1 MSAWEGIKRSV
12 ASAALFAAAL
22 VAALFLGACAGPTS
36 RIVQRGVFER
46 TPSLTV
52 DSITGPVRGDGLGE
66 LATLQRLPPSPAN
79 ELRRAFI
86 LSENGDRNGAV
97 AIANRLLY
105 GEEPPT
111 AATEAL
117 ARYVRA
123 RASRGVT
130 SAEEVDADVQRAREL
145 TADSAFLA
153 LLDAEFAGG
162 RATVVA
168 APAPVEPTGTAWTAP
183 PILPRATWNARPI
196 DRGDVLPLGRPTC
209 ITVHHTTI
217 LLHST
222 SAKVAAAQL
231 YQIQGDHQ
239 RSNGW
244 ADIGYHFLID
254 RAGRVWEGRE
264 LRWQGAHAGGTANRG
279 NIGVCLLGRF
289 LRGGDGQEPSP
300 QQAESLER
308 LLRWLGQEYG
318 IDAAHIYP
326 HRRFKATECPGPRLE
341 AVMND
346 IRRRMER
353 SAQS

>member
-1 MSAWEGIKRSV
+1 MSAWEGCKRSV
-12 ASAALFAAAL
+12 VLAVLGF
-22 VAALFLGACAGPTS
+22 GACAGPGN

-52 DSITGPVRGDGLGE
+52 DSITAPVRGDGLSE
-66 LATLQRLPPSPAN
+66 LATLQRLPPTPAN

-86 LSENGDRNGAV
+86 LCETGDKNGAV
-97 AIANRLLY
+97 VIANRLLY

-111 AATEAL
+111 AAVEAM
-117 ARYVRA
+117 ARYLRA
-123 RASRGVT
+123 RASRD
-130 SAEEVDADVQRAREL
+130 SMPADEVAADVQRAREL
-145 TADSAFLA
+145 ATDVSLLA
-153 LLDAEFAGG
+153 LLDSEFDVAAARPAAPVAGAAEPAPA
-162 RATVVA
+162 ATVA
-168 APAPVEPTGTAWTAP
+168 APA
-183 PILPRATWNARPI
+183 ILPRSAWNARPANRA
-196 DRGDVLPLGRPTC
+196 DLLPLGKPTC
-209 ITVHHTTI
+209 ITIHHTTI
-217 LLHST
+217 LLTSH
-222 SAKVAAAQL
+222 SAKAAAAQL

-264 LRWQGAHAGGTANRG
+264 LRWQGAHAGGDANRG

-300 QQAESLER
+300 EQVVAMEQ
-308 LLRWLGQEYG
+308 LLRWLCREYG
-318 IDAAHIYP
+318 IDPGRIYP

-341 AVMND
+341 AVLNEV
-346 IRRRMER
+346 RRRMER